1 MPVTLKPEVPADAAP
16 SAQQDLPQGAPLPF
30 NEPQRL
36 EALEKL
42 RVLDTAPEQAFDDL
56 TTLAS
61 AVCQAPIALISLID
75 TERQWF
81 KSRVGLDAAETPREL
96 AFCAHAILQP
106 DYVFEVPDAN
116 LDPRFSGNP
125 LVTGEP
131 GIRFYAGAPL
141 VTSDGMPIGTVCVID
156 REPRTLSDAERRA
169 LQSLA
174 RQVVTQLELRQAMAG
189 LELESMTDGLTGLW
203 NRRCLDRHLRTSW
216 DECKRARL
224 PLSLVMVDLDH
235 FKRVNDDLGHPA
247 GDEIL
252 RHAAGVIRAS
262 VRAGDFAARFGGEEF
277 CVVLPHTD
285 AAGARAVADQLRAAL
300 AASDWPHRPVTASLG
315 VATAGFEEVSDP
327 HALLARA
334 DRALYVAKD
343 EGRNRVSVFSGWS

>member
-1 MPVTLKPEVPADAAP
+1 MSPNQKPDAPADATPPAP
-16 SAQQDLPQGAPLPF
+16 DPSQGAPLPF
-30 NEPQRL
+30 NEAQRL
-36 EALEKL
+36 EALDKL
-42 RVLDTAPEQAFDDL
+42 RVLDTNPEQAFDDL
-56 TTLAS
+56 TMLAS
-61 AVCQAPIALISLID
+61 AVCQTPIALISLID
-75 TERQWF
+75 AERQWF
-81 KSRVGLDAAETPREL
+81 KSRTGIDTPETPREL

-106 DYVFEVPDAN
+106 DYVFEVPDAH
-116 LDPRFSGNP
+116 LDPRFAGNP

-156 REPRTLSDAERRA
+156 REPRTLTDAERRA
-169 LQSLA
+169 LESLA

-203 NRRCLDRHLRTSW
+203 NRRCLDRQLRTSW
-216 DECKRARL
+216 DEGKRAGQ

-235 FKRVNDDLGHPA
+235 FKSVNDDLGHPA
-247 GDEIL
+247 GDAIL
-252 RHAAGVIRAS
+252 QHAAEVVRS
-262 VRAGDFAARFGGEEF
+262 HVRAGDFVARFGGEEF
-277 CVVLPHTD
+277 CVVLPQTHAT
-285 AAGARAVADQLRAAL
+285 GARLVAEKLHAAL
-300 AASDWPHRPVTASLG
+300 NASNWPHRPVTASFG

-343 EGRNRVSVFSGWS
+343 SGRNRVCVFDGWS